1 MTPLILLLIKK
12 FASCRKRW
20 NKYEGYLKGK
30 KQTRNKEREMEKV
43 KVKMKNENMDEENAK
58 EEENLK
64 GL

>member
-1 MTPLILLLIKK
+1 
-12 FASCRKRW
+12 
-20 NKYEGYLKGK
+20 
-30 KQTRNKEREMEKV
+30 MEKV